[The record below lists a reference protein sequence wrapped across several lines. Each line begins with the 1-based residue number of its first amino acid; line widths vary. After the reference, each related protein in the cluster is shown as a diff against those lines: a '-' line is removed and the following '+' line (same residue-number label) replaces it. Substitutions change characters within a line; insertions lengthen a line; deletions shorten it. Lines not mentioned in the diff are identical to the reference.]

1 MAQSKSVLREYPT
14 TSVRKS
20 AATAERKR
28 FRIKLGRPTRGPLF
42 HQLVPKLGS
51 WLACE
56 LLNDLII
63 RHNSFPLRKA
73 ALLTSLP
80 SRIDDEFW
88 QDRLDVSL
96 SHFATYGSASHG
108 RINIGAATKR
118 APKTYDPLPIS
129 ILNLLSQAKTLLEE

>member
-1 MAQSKSVLREYPT
+1 MEQKCIARISDNF
-14 TSVRKS
+14 RKNKCCNGGKEKVQDQVG
-20 AATAERKR
+20 TRQH
-28 FRIKLGRPTRGPLF
+28 RGPLF
-42 HQLVPKLGS
+42 HQLVRKLGS

-108 RINIGAATKR
+108 RINIGAATIKSTKDVR
-118 APKTYDPLPIS
+118 SSANF